1 MEKIKKY
8 NIGLD
13 IGTNSVGWSVVES
26 GQQKI
31 IKKGGKALWGVRLF
45 DAASTAKDRRLK
57 RSIRRRYDRRRQR
70 IKLLQDEFANEINK
84 VDSNFYKKLQDSF
97 ISPNDK
103 NNSKTEL
110 TDFDKFNIFSNN
122 IRNKINNISEEK
134 KYPTIYHLRNDLVNS
149 KDKKDIRL
157 VYLAIHHIIKYR
169 GNFLYENSDFNVN
182 NINLKEKIEATFN
195 HYIEECMP
203 GEFNTPINYEK
214 IANILLKDSK
224 NEIKDLLKDEL
235 LAIDTYNKVF
245 SSEFAKMIVGNK
257 IKIERLIPV
266 SNEEKSMSI
275 SFNGNDFDEEY
286 EPKPKAVNGRSS
298 ASTYTAAAT
307 QSASPAA
314 KKSKFTK
321 PPQSTAAASHNRK
334 IVSFNN
340 RSQGGSQQVF
350 VIKPDE
356 FDDAQMIIDH
366 LKGGQ
371 AIVINMEGM
380 ELSTAQRIIDFIAG
394 ACYSLD
400 GSLQAISGNIFI
412 AAPADIYVSGDLRE
426 ELLND
431 AFLSPELSKY

>member
-1 MEKIKKY
+1 MAKNGKKSFLDYFKINDSSDEY
-8 NIGLD
+8 ED
-13 IGTNSVGWSVVES
+13 D
-26 GQQKI
+26 
-31 IKKGGKALWGVRLF
+31 LF
-45 DAASTAKDRRLK
+45 DDDE
-57 RSIRRRYDRRRQR
+57 YDD
-70 IKLLQDEFANEINK
+70 DE
-84 VDSNFYKKLQDSF
+84 D
-97 ISPNDK
+97 
-103 NNSKTEL
+103 
-110 TDFDKFNIFSNN
+110 
-122 IRNKINNISEEK
+122 
-134 KYPTIYHLRNDLVNS
+134 
-149 KDKKDIRL
+149 
-157 VYLAIHHIIKYR
+157 
-169 GNFLYENSDFNVN
+169 
-182 NINLKEKIEATFN
+182 
-195 HYIEECMP
+195 
-203 GEFNTPINYEK
+203 
-214 IANILLKDSK
+214 
-224 NEIKDLLKDEL
+224 
-235 LAIDTYNKVF
+235 
-245 SSEFAKMIVGNK
+245 
-257 IKIERLIPV
+257 
-266 SNEEKSMSI
+266 
-275 SFNGNDFDEEY
+275 DFDEEY

-298 ASTYTAAAT
+298 ASAYTAAAT

-321 PPQSTAAASHNRK
+321 PTKSTAAASNNTK
-334 IVSFNN
+334 LVSFNN